1 MRSLQGWDVM
11 LQKAKSLVLLQD
23 STCKEHEGGGNLHS
37 LHGVSSIRD
46 K

>member
-11 LQKAKSLVLLQD
+11 LQKAKALVLLQD
-23 STCKEHEGGGNLHS
+23 STCKEHEGGNLHS